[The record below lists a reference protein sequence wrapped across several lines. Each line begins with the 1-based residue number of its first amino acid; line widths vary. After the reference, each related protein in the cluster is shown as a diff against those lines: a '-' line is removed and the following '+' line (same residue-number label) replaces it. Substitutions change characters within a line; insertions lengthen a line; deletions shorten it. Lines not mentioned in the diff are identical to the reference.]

1 MLDAIGLHWTAMVV
15 IGTKWRKLLEK
26 MIYKGM
32 VCQWC
37 GATFTAQKSNTRYC
51 SKRCADHANKHRMRK
66 MAQSIVDSYNAEKQK
81 DLKYNSEVMSP
92 KVLAEYLGVC
102 KSTVYYYLNRHLFPV
117 LQSSGR
123 TFIRKRD
130 VDTVFDSAP
139 PYRKRNSDGKGK
151 KDAEDAKLVP
161 SGDDS
166 IKGGSSVSYDGKNVN
181 GGNDEKYTTVKEIAQ
196 QHGLSLSGTDKLLK
210 EAGLTIIRHKGKNY
224 YFPREVEAL
233 FRRREADS
241 HPEIS
246 EWYTCAEIQ
255 EKFNLKPASI
265 YDIASSFNIPTK
277 KVRNVTYYSKIHFD
291 MSRGIKPV
299 DAKLWYTVHEAMERY
314 GQTRD
319 QVYNVLRYNNIQRV
333 QVGAT

>member
-1 MLDAIGLHWTAMVV
+1 
-15 IGTKWRKLLEK
+15 
-26 MIYKGM
+26 M

-51 SKRCADHANKHRMRK
+51 SKRCADHANKQRMRK
-66 MAQSIVDSYNAEKQK
+66 MAQGIVDAHNEEKQRS
-81 DLKYNSEVMSP
+81 LKAESEVLSP
-92 KVLAEYLGVC
+92 KALADYLGVC
-102 KSTVYYYLNRHLFPV
+102 KSTIYNYLNRKLFPV

-123 TFIRKRD
+123 TFIRKKD
-130 VDTVFDSAP
+130 VDAVFDSAP

-151 KDAEDAKLVP
+151 KDVAEAGVNP
-161 SGDDS
+161 SSEDS
-166 IKGGSSVSYDGKNVN
+166 IKGGGSVSNGGGNVN

-196 QHGLSLSGTDKLLK
+196 RYGLSLSGTDKLLK
-210 EAGLTIIRHKGKNY
+210 ESGLTIIRHRGKNY
-224 YFPREVEAL
+224 YFLREVEAL

-255 EKFNLKPASI
+255 EKYQLKPTSI
-265 YDIASSFNIPTK
+265 YDIASCFQIPTK
-277 KVRNVTYYSKIHFD
+277 KVHNVTYYSKVHFD
-291 MSRGIKPV
+291 MARGIKPA
-299 DAKLWYTVHEAMERY
+299 DSEMWYTVQEAMDRY

-333 QVGAT
+333 QVGRNVKFRRCDYDEAMKFSVISKD